1 MLDKKR
7 IKEDINEHPW
17 RCSLFYP
24 LIFFSL
30 AYFFS
35 WVFNTYI
42 YLWSLLIIFFWIFFC
57 RKVSKR
63 KIPFII
69 GIVICII
76 MSLFFIGKS
85 AYNAQVHGS
94 KIAVTK
100 DSYSNTITTIKTEI
114 AKCKS
119 GEAKFMGS
127 NEDCPV
133 TGAKVI
139 NGVLVL
145 FQEYPKNPFDDFK
158 KAIRNSDRNEDDK
171 DLGYISV
178 SNLGSTIFIKTCFN
192 TPCKKEENR
201 KQSTVSV
208 E

>member
-1 MLDKKR
+1 MKEKKKNKR
-7 IKEDINEHPW
+7 W
-17 RCSLFYP
+17 LLAF
-24 LIFFSL
+24 LIS
-30 AYFFS
+30 
-35 WVFNTYI
+35 I
-42 YLWSLLIIFFWIFFC
+42 LIILPIYF
-57 RKVSKR
+57 V
-63 KIPFII
+63 
-69 GIVICII
+69 VD
-76 MSLFFIGKS
+76 
-85 AYNAQVHGS
+85 AYNSFVNLN
-94 KIAVTK
+94 KILETK
-100 DSYSNTITTIKTEI
+100 DSYSDTIEIIKTEI

-133 TGAKVI
+133 TGTKVI
-139 NGVLVL
+139 NGMLVL
-145 FQEYPKNPFDDFK
+145 SQEYPKNPFDDFK

-201 KQSTVSV
+201 LQDSIGI

>member
-1 MLDKKR
+1 MTEEKKKNKR
-7 IKEDINEHPW
+7 W
-17 RCSLFYP
+17 LLLF
-24 LIFFSL
+24 LIS
-30 AYFFS
+30 
-35 WVFNTYI
+35 I
-42 YLWSLLIIFFWIFFC
+42 LIILPIYF
-57 RKVSKR
+57 V
-63 KIPFII
+63 
-69 GIVICII
+69 VD
-76 MSLFFIGKS
+76 
-85 AYNAQVHGS
+85 AYNSFVNLN
-94 KIAVTK
+94 KILGTK
-100 DSYSNTITTIKTEI
+100 DSYSDTIEIIKTEI
-114 AKCKS
+114 EKCAS

-133 TGAKVI
+133 TGTKVV

-201 KQSTVSV
+201 KQSTVSIK
-208 E
+208 

>member
-1 MLDKKR
+1 MTEEKKKNKR
-7 IKEDINEHPW
+7 W
-17 RCSLFYP
+17 LLVF
-24 LIFFSL
+24 LIS
-30 AYFFS
+30 
-35 WVFNTYI
+35 I
-42 YLWSLLIIFFWIFFC
+42 LIILPIYF
-57 RKVSKR
+57 V
-63 KIPFII
+63 
-69 GIVICII
+69 VD
-76 MSLFFIGKS
+76 
-85 AYNAQVHGS
+85 AYNSFVNLN
-94 KIAVTK
+94 KILGTK
-100 DSYSNTITTIKTEI
+100 DSYSDTIEIIKTEI
-114 AKCKS
+114 EKCAS

-178 SNLGSTIFIKTCFN
+178 SNVGSTIFIKTCFN

-201 KQSTVSV
+201 KQSTVSIN
-208 E
+208 

>member
-1 MLDKKR
+1 MTEEKKKKKTNGCLTT
-7 IKEDINEHPW
+7 ILK
-17 RCSLFYP
+17 
-24 LIFFSL
+24 LIF
-30 AYFFS
+30 
-35 WVFNTYI
+35 
-42 YLWSLLIIFFWIFFC
+42 IIITP
-57 RKVSKR
+57 V
-63 KIPFII
+63 II
-69 GIVICII
+69 LGIVAYKEFVNSNKI
-76 MSLFFIGKS
+76 SATKS
-85 AYNAQVHGS
+85 
-94 KIAVTK
+94 
-100 DSYSNTITTIKTEI
+100 SYSNTIEIIKTEI

-145 FQEYPKNPFDDFK
+145 SQEYPKNPFDDFK

-171 DLGYISV
+171 DLGYINV

-201 KQSTVSV
+201 LQDSIGI